1 MEIFGW
7 RIFIACEHFE
17 SIVNLVLRTFISHV
31 PEVCFRQM
39 GVLGVQEDDHQR
51 LLQQM
56 ASRLTMS
63 DIFMGWGGGMPRPR
77 VNLRGEHRQWENTT
91 ETFLYNNQCKSMSLV
106 LANNTACFE
115 RTISRVKV
123 QVWRAKNTYRPISW
137 PIFDA
142 SSRLLAIPHYITLA
156 D

>member
-1 MEIFGW
+1 M
-7 RIFIACEHFE
+7 
-17 SIVNLVLRTFISHV
+17 NLVLRALISHV

-63 DIFMGWGGGMPRPR
+63 DFCMG
-77 VNLRGEHRQWENTT
+77 RGDAQA
-91 ETFLYNNQCKSMSLV
+91 KSESERRTQAVGKHNRDFPLQQSVQRHVLSLV

-115 RTISRVKV
+115 RSISRVKV
-123 QVWRAKNTYRPISW
+123 
-137 PIFDA
+137 
-142 SSRLLAIPHYITLA
+142 
-156 D
+156 